1 MKHPSQHMHYS
12 QASLWNLLREGRIPV
27 TLQDTVHKV
36 QQFDISGKITMS
48 FLETL
53 EQPSYTTTTYNHP
66 HLMQHVIHYSSSLG
80 FILHDLN
87 LEFASR
93 FTNELLLNDR
103 NAKTLG
109 SPTLTTRASLGVH
122 IKEGNTHFAKYSL
135 LGHVY
140 LLIQIIL
147 DEASKT
153 LSTYDEGIQNN
164 LFENKMSERGIYQQ
178 LNLFPKEISALKLAS
193 AAREALLKFKH
204 DYKICS
210 FYNLIEWRTS
220 TDALESHQP
229 TYPNPCDYT
238 VIINDE
244 KAYCPRPLLSMQENS
259 EHLSSHLCAILQL
272 QMMTLTTML

>member
-1 MKHPSQHMHYS
+1 MT
-12 QASLWNLLREGRIPV
+12 I
-27 TLQDTVHKV
+27 
-36 QQFDISGKITMS
+36 
-48 FLETL
+48 LETL
-53 EQPSYTTTTYNHP
+53 EQPSYTNTTYNHP

-93 FTNELLLNDR
+93 FANELLLNDR

-109 SPTLTTRASLGVH
+109 SPTVTTRASMGVYL
-122 IKEGNTHFAKYSL
+122 KEGNLHFAKYSL

-140 LLIQIIL
+140 LLIQIIIE
-147 DEASKT
+147 EASKT
-153 LSTYDEGIQNN
+153 LPTYDEGIQNN

-178 LNLFPKEISALKLAS
+178 LNLFPKEISALKL
-193 AAREALLKFKH
+193 
-204 DYKICS
+204 
-210 FYNLIEWRTS
+210 IEWRTS

-244 KAYCPRPLLSMQENS
+244 KSYCPRPLL
-259 EHLSSHLCAILQL
+259 
-272 QMMTLTTML
+272 